1 LNEVYSVSVRQAIV
15 AVWVHQQTYLSI
27 QRLKYLDKFLRR
39 FFMALDGWEWI
50 IIGVVAIVII
60 MWGPAKIPE
69 FAKALGR
76 AKGEF
81 NKASKE
87 FTDAAT
93 STATTTTTTV
103 MAPEPKPAQTIKT
116 KDEMLLETAQKL
128 GIPTDGKT
136 REQISEE
143 ISVKVKLLGAEDKQL
158 T

>member
-1 LNEVYSVSVRQAIV
+1 
-15 AVWVHQQTYLSI
+15 
-27 QRLKYLDKFLRR
+27 
-39 FFMALDGWEWI
+39 MLDGWEWL

-87 FTDAAT
+87 FSDAAT
-93 STATTTTTTV
+93 MTANAPATTVT
-103 MAPEPKPAQTIKT
+103 AQIPSSTPVQTLKS
-116 KDEMLLETAQKL
+116 KDEVLLETARNL
-128 GIPTDGKT
+128 GIDTFGKT

-143 ISVKVKLLGAEDKQL
+143 LSIKVKLLSNN
-158 T
+158 

>member
-1 LNEVYSVSVRQAIV
+1 
-15 AVWVHQQTYLSI
+15 
-27 QRLKYLDKFLRR
+27 
-39 FFMALDGWEWI
+39 MLDGWEWI
-50 IIGVVAIVII
+50 IVGVVAIVII

-81 NKASKE
+81 SKAQKE

-93 STATTTTTTV
+93 TTAANTNNAASVESRST
-103 MAPEPKPAQTIKT
+103 PAHAIKT

-143 ISVKVKLLGAEDKQL
+143 ISIKQKLLDAD
-158 T
+158 